1 MRDDEALGIAEK
13 IFRNVFGKG
22 CDLSMNELLGKF
34 AFDVKLP
41 KKVRDTITGE
51 TTWADS
57 VNSGKY
63 MSSQNAAKRDA
74 DLGWMLP
81 KKNVSSLRELI
92 DIWNVV
98 NFTTTERV
106 FDSMYVA
113 KSDTIYRCENV
124 YHSTSCSDSKNV
136 VYCDSC
142 MNCEYILASQR
153 SGTCNFCIRCDDSS
167 DCCDSYNV
175 SCSGKTNNSLFV
187 QDCYDLYECIFC
199 AHIVSKRFCIA
210 NMQFEETEY
219 FEIKKKIIEWILA
232 G

>member
-1 MRDDEALGIAEK
+1 MSDDEALGIAEK

-22 CDLSMNELLGKF
+22 CDLSTNELLGKF

-106 FDSMYVA
+106 FDSMNVA
-113 KSDTIYRCENV
+113 KSDTI
-124 YHSTSCSDSKNV
+124 
-136 VYCDSC
+136 
-142 MNCEYILASQR
+142 
-153 SGTCNFCIRCDDSS
+153 
-167 DCCDSYNV
+167 
-175 SCSGKTNNSLFV
+175 
-187 QDCYDLYECIFC
+187 
-199 AHIVSKRFCIA
+199 
-210 NMQFEETEY
+210 
-219 FEIKKKIIEWILA
+219 
-232 G
+232 